1 MSLEFFFK
9 NFNIIYMFLLKVKLM
24 LDFRNELSTS
34 HFDLP

>member
-1 MSLEFFFK
+1 MSLEFFLK
-9 NFNIIYMFLLKVKLM
+9 NFNIIYMFLLKNKLM